1 MIKKIILVFILILF
15 VKNLSA
21 VIISEVELNPI
32 GDDAGNEWVEFYSPD
47 SINLEGYTLTNNDGD
62 RINLTG
68 NFNGYFVYIL
78 QKQWLDNSNEK
89 VSLHKGSE
97 LVDQTPI
104 LLDSAN
110 NNKTW
115 QICEGWS
122 FADST
127 KGAKNCDKKNI
138 VETDNETTSK
148 NTSLQNGSV
157 NISAMKNNSLINE
170 DESGITSENLVN
182 TNVGAKQNEVIKLNA
197 QALKTKDDT
206 SFLKDYIK
214 YSSIIVFGFLIL
226 FLIFLRSRRKRN
238 EFE

>member
-1 MIKKIILVFILILF
+1 MIKKIILIFILVLF
-15 VKNLSA
+15 IKNLSA
-21 VIISEVELNPI
+21 VIISEVELNPL
-32 GDDAGNEWVEFYSPD
+32 GDDVGNEWVEFYSQD
-47 SINLEGYTLTNNDGD
+47 NINLEGYLLVNNDGN

-68 NFNGYFVYIL
+68 SFEGYFVYTL

-89 VSLHKGSE
+89 ISLYKGSE
-97 LVDQTPI
+97 LVNQTPI
-104 LLDSAN
+104 LLDSVN

-127 KGAKNCDKKNI
+127 KGTKNCDKQSI
-138 VETDNETTSK
+138 VTADNETTVK
-148 NTSLQNGSV
+148 NTSFQNGST
-157 NISAMKNNSLINE
+157 NISTTKNDSLVNKNE
-170 DESGITSENLVN
+170 SEIASENLAD
-182 TNVGAKQNEVIKLNA
+182 TNVGSKQNEAIKLNA

-226 FLIFLRSRRKRN
+226 FLIFLRSRRERN